1 MQTKKSRL
9 LVLAGVVAMSGL
21 AGSAAY
27 ALPGAGSLS
36 VDIEITERLSK
47 ETPDAFTATLTLV
60 GEHGCAS
67 VEANRARSS
76 YNVEVCR
83 DGGEPTTPVL
93 RFSIVRS
100 ENSAQQ
106 NGSKKFK
113 VTNELHRGQRSIVV
127 AKLHYGDGDETLL
140 TAAVR

>member
-1 MQTKKSRL
+1 
-9 LVLAGVVAMSGL
+9 MSGL
-21 AGSAAY
+21 VGSAVY
-27 ALPGAGSLS
+27 AQPGAGSLS
-36 VDIEITERLSK
+36 VDVEITERTAK
-47 ETPDAFTATLTLV
+47 EAPDMLTTTLTLV

-67 VEANRARSS
+67 IETNRAKAS

-100 ENSAQQ
+100 ESSSQQ
-106 NGSKKFK
+106 NSSKKFK
-113 VTNELHRGQRSIVV
+113 VTSELRRGQRPMVV

-140 TAAVR
+140 AAAMR